1 MTQPYGLANKRWAQ
15 RANAIQFGELAA
27 IRATAGQW
35 RNGLA
40 GLTALLSAGTLL
52 ASPTLA
58 SHLNPGPQ
66 LAVGL
71 LAVSGLLALLYGTWR
86 AMDAAFGVPAKEQY
100 ITGEWLQDWEHEQAD
115 QAVKALTVARWA
127 FLAGVLLTIAAAAT
141 AYGFSSSS
149 TGTGTLARVQTGT
162 GAWCGQLGS
171 AGRSISITGADGT
184 VHLIAPTTIQAMK
197 VETSC

>member
-15 RANAIQFGELAA
+15 RANAIQFGELAGV
-27 IRATAGQW
+27 RATAGQW

-58 SHLNPGPQ
+58 SHLDPGPQ

-71 LAVSGLLALLYGTWR
+71 LAVAGLLALLFGTWR

-100 ITGEWLQDWEHEQAD
+100 ITGEWLQTWEHEQVG

-141 AYGFSSSS
+141 AYGFAFPA
-149 TGTGTLARVQTGT
+149 TGTLARVQTGAGT
-162 GAWCGQLGS
+162 WCGQLGS
-171 AGRSISITGADGT
+171 AGHSISITGADGT
-184 VHLIAPTTIQAMK
+184 VHLIDPTTIRAMK
-197 VETSC
+197 VKTSC

>member
-1 MTQPYGLANKRWAQ
+1 MTQPYGLASKRWAQ

-58 SHLNPGPQ
+58 SHLDPGPQ
-66 LAVGL
+66 PAVGL
-71 LAVSGLLALLYGTWR
+71 LAVAGLLALLSGTWR

-100 ITGEWLQDWEHEQAD
+100 ITGEWLQNWEHEQAD
-115 QAVKALTVARWA
+115 QAVEALTVARWA
-127 FLAGVLLTIAAAAT
+127 FLAGLLLTIAAAAT
-141 AYGFSSSS
+141 AYGFASSA
-149 TGTGTLARVQTGT
+149 TGTLARVQTRT

-171 AGRSISITGADGT
+171 AGPSIPVTGADGT
-184 VHLIAPTTIQAMK
+184 VHLIDPAAIRAMK

>member
-27 IRATAGQW
+27 VRATAGQW

-58 SHLNPGPQ
+58 SHLAPGPQ

-71 LAVSGLLALLYGTWR
+71 LAVAGLLALLYGTWR
-86 AMDAAFGVPAKEQY
+86 AMDGAFGVPAKEQY
-100 ITGEWLQDWEHEQAD
+100 ITGEWLQNWEHEQAD
-115 QAVKALTVARWA
+115 KAVKALTVARWA

-149 TGTGTLARVQTGT
+149 TGALVRVQTSTGT
-162 GAWCGQLGS
+162 WCGQLGS
-171 AGRSISITGADGT
+171 TGRSISITGTDGT
-184 VHLIAPTTIQAMK
+184 VHLIDPTAIRAMK

>member
-1 MTQPYGLANKRWAQ
+1 MSQPYGLANKRWAQ

-27 IRATAGQW
+27 VRATARQW

-58 SHLNPGPQ
+58 SHLDPGPQ

-71 LAVSGLLALLYGTWR
+71 VAVAGLLTLLYGTWR
-86 AMDAAFGVPAKEQY
+86 AMDAAFGVPPKEQY
-100 ITGEWLQDWEHEQAD
+100 ITGEWLQNWEREQAD

-127 FLAGVLLTIAAAAT
+127 FLAGVLLTIAAAT
-141 AYGFSSSS
+141 IAYGFASSS
-149 TGTGTLARVQTGT
+149 TGTLARVQTST
-162 GAWCGQLGS
+162 GIWCGQLGS

-184 VHLIAPTTIQAMK
+184 VHLIDPTAIRAMK
-197 VETSC
+197 VENSC

>member
-1 MTQPYGLANKRWAQ
+1 LGNKRWAQ
-15 RANAIQFGELAA
+15 QANAIQFGELAA
-27 IRATAGQW
+27 VRATATQW

-58 SHLNPGPQ
+58 AHLNPGPR

-71 LAVSGLLALLYGTWR
+71 LAVAGLLALLFGTWR
-86 AMDAAFGVPAKEQY
+86 VMDAAFGVPVKEQY
-100 ITGEWLQDWEHEQAD
+100 ITGEWLQNWEHEQANK
-115 QAVKALTVARWA
+115 AVKALTAARWA
-127 FLAGVLLTIAAAAT
+127 FLAGIVLTIAAAAT
-141 AYGFSSSS
+141 AYGFASPA
-149 TGTGTLARVQTGT
+149 TGTLARVQTQAGT
-162 GAWCGQLGS
+162 WCGQLGS

-184 VHLIAPTTIQAMK
+184 VHLINPTVIRAMK

>member
-27 IRATAGQW
+27 VRATAGQW

-58 SHLNPGPQ
+58 SHLDPGPQ
-66 LAVGL
+66 LAVGVL
-71 LAVSGLLALLYGTWR
+71 SVAGLLALLYGTWR
-86 AMDAAFGVPAKEQY
+86 AMAAAFGVPAKEQY
-100 ITGEWLQDWEHEQAD
+100 ITGEWLQKWEHDQAD
-115 QAVKALTVARWA
+115 QAVRALTVARWA

-141 AYGFSSSS
+141 AYGLASS
-149 TGTGTLARVQTGT
+149 GTGTLARVQTSAGT
-162 GAWCGQLGS
+162 WCGQLGS
-171 AGRSISITGADGT
+171 AGHRISITGADGT
-184 VHLIAPTTIQAMK
+184 VHLIDPTVIRAMK

>member
-1 MTQPYGLANKRWAQ
+1 MSQSYGLANKRWAQ

-27 IRATAGQW
+27 VRATAGQW

-58 SHLNPGPQ
+58 SHLDPGPQ

-71 LAVSGLLALLYGTWR
+71 VAVAGLLTLLYGTWR

-100 ITGEWLQDWEHEQAD
+100 ITGEWLQNWEREQAD

-127 FLAGVLLTIAAAAT
+127 FLAGVLLTIAAAT
-141 AYGFSSSS
+141 IAYGFASSS
-149 TGTGTLARVQTGT
+149 TGTLARVQTST
-162 GAWCGQLGS
+162 GIWCGQLGS

-184 VHLIAPTTIQAMK
+184 EHLIDPTAIRAMK
-197 VETSC
+197 VESSC

>member
-1 MTQPYGLANKRWAQ
+1 VTQPYGLASKRWAQ
-15 RANAIQFGELAA
+15 RASAIQFGELAA
-27 IRATAGQW
+27 IRATASQW

-58 SHLNPGPQ
+58 SHLDPGPQ

-71 LAVSGLLALLYGTWR
+71 LAVAGLLALLYGTWR

-100 ITGEWLQDWEHEQAD
+100 ITGEWLQNWEHEQAD

-127 FLAGVLLTIAAAAT
+127 FLAGLLLTIAAAAT
-141 AYGFSSSS
+141 AYGFAS
-149 TGTGTLARVQTGT
+149 TSIATLARVQTGT

-184 VHLIAPTTIQAMK
+184 VHLVDPTAIRAMK
-197 VETSC
+197 VETRC

>member
-58 SHLNPGPQ
+58 SHLTPGPQ

-71 LAVSGLLALLYGTWR
+71 LAVSGLL
-86 AMDAAFGVPAKEQY
+86 PAVR
-100 ITGEWLQDWEHEQAD
+100 H
-115 QAVKALTVARWA
+115 
-127 FLAGVLLTIAAAAT
+127 
-141 AYGFSSSS
+141 
-149 TGTGTLARVQTGT
+149 LARDGCGVR
-162 GAWCGQLGS
+162 GASQ
-171 AGRSISITGADGT
+171 GA
-184 VHLIAPTTIQAMK
+184 VHHR
-197 VETSC
+197 

>member
-1 MTQPYGLANKRWAQ
+1 VTQPYGLANKRWAQ

-27 IRATAGQW
+27 IRATAEQW

-58 SHLNPGPQ
+58 SHLDPGPQ

-71 LAVSGLLALLYGTWR
+71 LAVAGLLALLYGTWR

-100 ITGEWLQDWEHEQAD
+100 ITGEWLQEWEHQQAD
-115 QAVKALTVARWA
+115 QAVNALTVARWA
-127 FLAGVLLTIAAAAT
+127 FLAGLLLTIAAAAT
-141 AYGFSSSS
+141 AYGFASPS
-149 TGTGTLARVQTGT
+149 TSTLARVQTRTGT
-162 GAWCGQLGS
+162 WCGQLSS

-184 VHLIAPTTIQAMK
+184 VHLIDPTTIRAMK
-197 VETSC
+197 LETNC

>member
-1 MTQPYGLANKRWAQ
+1 VTQPYGLANKRWAQ

-27 IRATAGQW
+27 VRATAGQW

-58 SHLNPGPQ
+58 SHLDPGPQ

-71 LAVSGLLALLYGTWR
+71 LAVAGLLALLYGTWR

-100 ITGEWLQDWEHEQAD
+100 ITGEWLQNWEHEQAD
-115 QAVKALTVARWA
+115 QAVRALTVARWA

-141 AYGFSSSS
+141 AYGFASP
-149 TGTGTLARVQTGT
+149 GPGTLARVQTSAGT
-162 GAWCGQLGS
+162 WCGQLGS
-171 AGRSISITGADGT
+171 AGPSISITGADGT
-184 VHLIAPTTIQAMK
+184 VHLIEPTAIRAMT
-197 VETSC
+197 VVTSC